1 MLLNY
6 YCWFLKLYIPE
17 KTNSLLFHLVVYFI
31 ANNLYF
37 PFLLNCLFLWLI
49 ITWGIHKTYIKP
61 PCILHG
67 TSIKPASVRLHERT
81 SECRYRGLQHLHETY
96 IKPPC
101 ILHGTSIKPASVRLH
116 ERTSKCRYRGLQN
129 LHGTSIKTASK
140 MFKR

>member
-1 MLLNY
+1 MLLDY

-101 ILHGTSIKPASVRLH
+101 ILHGTSIKNVQ
-116 ERTSKCRYRGLQN
+116 KVVMQMDVK
-129 LHGTSIKTASK
+129 SIANRSLFDGKINS
-140 MFKR
+140 